1 MSHHFMTWLLLWM
14 FMPEITWPCPI
25 HPHTNTAVVS
35 VCYTA
40 ESRTEYKWFISIP
53 HREACWTSH
62 KPMQQV
68 LSSRVLVKR
77 DLPKDTQL
85 RTGGVM
91 TQAQAVPLY
100 GGIHSSFKAKTMKV
114 FLLNMKVTSWLTS
127 KASLNPVVIYVFPLH
142 GNSV

>member
-1 MSHHFMTWLLLWM
+1 
-14 FMPEITWPCPI
+14 
-25 HPHTNTAVVS
+25 
-35 VCYTA
+35 
-40 ESRTEYKWFISIP
+40 
-53 HREACWTSH
+53 
-62 KPMQQV
+62 MQQV